1 MTDQIE
7 RELSL
12 PGTPADL
19 WPALTDPDWLSAWL
33 ADEVWLELQPG
44 GEARFRLGDELRE
57 GWVEEVCPP
66 DPGAEPGTRGRLCFW
81 WQADDD
87 CASRV
92 SLELIAADDGTILRV
107 CEARPL
113 EVLDLVGIPMPGNA
127 SGGER
132 YGPAL
137 VASLVAA

>member
-19 WPALTDPDWLSAWL
+19 WPALTDPDWLSSWL
-33 ADEVWLELQPG
+33 ADDVSLELWPG
-44 GEARFRLGDELRE
+44 GEARFRLGDEVRE
-57 GWVEEVCPP
+57 GWVEEISPP
-66 DPGAEPGTRGRLCFW
+66 SPGDEPGTSGRLCFW

-87 CASRV
+87 SASRV
-92 SLELIAADDGTILRV
+92 SLELIAGADGTILRV
-107 CEARPL
+107 HEARPL

-127 SGGER
+127 SGGAR

-137 VASLVAA
+137 VAA

>member
-12 PGTPADL
+12 PGTPAEL
-19 WPALTDPDWLSAWL
+19 WPALTDPDWLCSWL
-33 ADEVWLELQPG
+33 ADEVSLELRPG

-57 GWVEEVCPP
+57 GWVEEVLPP
-66 DPGAEPGTRGRLCFW
+66 APGAEPGTRGRLCFW
-81 WQADDD
+81 WHADDGS
-87 CASRV
+87 ASRV
-92 SLELIAADDGTILRV
+92 SLELVADLDGTTLRV

-127 SGGER
+127 TGGER

-137 VASLVAA
+137 VAA